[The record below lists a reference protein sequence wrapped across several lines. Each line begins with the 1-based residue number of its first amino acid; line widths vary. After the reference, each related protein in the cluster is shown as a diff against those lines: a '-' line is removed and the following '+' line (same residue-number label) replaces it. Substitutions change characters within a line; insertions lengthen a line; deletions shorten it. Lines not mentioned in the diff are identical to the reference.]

1 MEIITFDNPLSIETS
16 LTKSQLGTMAVN
28 FVNNTIES
36 GNALKA
42 AEMIAQTETLVKLI
56 KENKALKDGIRQ
68 EISKHGK
75 EYTSGPVKMELAE
88 VGTKYDFSQCGDNEL
103 NDLYATLEDV
113 KAKVEEREKF
123 LKNLPLSGIDVIT
136 PDGEAIHVYPP
147 AKSSTSS
154 YKVTIA
160 K

>member
-1 MEIITFDNPLSIETS
+1 MEIITFDNPLSIETG

-28 FVNNTIES
+28 FVNNTTES
-36 GNALKA
+36 GNFLKA

-56 KENKALKDGIRQ
+56 KENKILKDGIRDD
-68 EISKHGK
+68 ISKHGR
-75 EYTSGPVKMELAE
+75 EYQSGPVKMELAE
-88 VGTKYDFSQCGDNEL
+88 VGTKYDYSQCGDSEL
-103 NDLYATLEDV
+103 KDLYETLEQI

-123 LKNLPLSGIDVIT
+123 LKNLPLSGLDVIT
-136 PDGEAIHVYPP
+136 ADGEAIHVYPP

>member
-1 MEIITFDNPLSIETS
+1 MEIITFDNPLSIETG
-16 LTKSQLGTMAVN
+16 LNKSQLGTMAVN
-28 FVNNTIES
+28 FVIHTIES
-36 GNALKA
+36 GNFLKA

-56 KENKALKDGIRQ
+56 KENKILKDGIRDD
-68 EISKHGK
+68 ISKHGR
-75 EYTSGPVKMELAE
+75 EYQSGPVKMELAE
-88 VGTKYDFSQCGDNEL
+88 VGTKYDYSQCGDSQL
-103 NDLYATLEDV
+103 KDLYETLEQI

-123 LKNLPLSGIDVIT
+123 LKNLPLSGLDVIT
-136 PDGEAIHVYPP
+136 ADGEAIHVYPP